1 MPALD
6 FPARY
11 RPLLLELGTRLIES
25 RKPKTPLD
33 SLARD
38 LLVGFHDICITTGR
52 DGILVEVAGDRL
64 DAAEVLADAASLA
77 DDGARNASLV
87 EQLTAIDIDGG
98 GPRGA
103 RPGQL
108 ADCIVAA
115 LGLTIVDDADRALSL
130 DGEMR
135 AAIVT
140 AIATV
145 TEAELSIPAL
155 RDAVIADA
163 RSRCEQHHLAAFD
176 KIAAQ
181 LDERGMRIE
190 KQPKVPLD
198 ASQAI
203 QRHLTDARNGI
214 MTRIANIAV
223 DQAKAI
229 IGRASADAAARIDQP
244 VTHTLTPRDV
254 AIRRACDPRLPKRAP
269 VVADNLLTSLT
280 DVAHFTWRA
289 AERAVR
295 PYAASATFAV
305 GELVEHP
312 KFGRGAVVGVATQRV
327 DIEFP
332 GGKMT
337 LVHRKS

>member
-11 RPLLLELGTRLIES
+11 RPLLLELGTRLLES
-25 RKPKTPLD
+25 RKPKTPLE

-38 LLVGFHDICITTGR
+38 LLVAFHDICITTAR
-52 DGILVEVAGDRL
+52 DSILVELAGDRL
-64 DAAEVLADAASLA
+64 DPAEVVADAAALA
-77 DDGARNASLV
+77 DDVARHASLV
-87 EQLTAIDIDGG
+87 AELTKHDIDGG

-103 RPGQL
+103 RSGQL
-108 ADCIVAA
+108 ADCLIAA
-115 LGLTIVDDADRALSL
+115 LGLTLIDDADRALSL
-130 DGEMR
+130 DGATR
-135 AAIVT
+135 AAIVA
-140 AIATV
+140 AITTV
-145 TEAELSIPAL
+145 TEAELAIPAL
-155 RDAVIADA
+155 RDKVIADA
-163 RSRCEQHHLAAFD
+163 RKRCEQHHLGAFD

-181 LDERGMRIE
+181 LDERGMRID

-198 ASQAI
+198 ASQAV
-203 QRHLTDARNGI
+203 QRHLVDSRNAI
-214 MTRIANIAV
+214 MTRIANIAF

-229 IGRASADAAARIDQP
+229 ITRASAEAAARIDQP

-269 VVADNLLTSLT
+269 VVADNLLTTLT
-280 DVAHFTWRA
+280 EVAQLTWRA
-289 AERAVR
+289 AEQKVR

-305 GELVEHP
+305 GDLVEHP